1 MDQRITGLTD
11 DELRREIE
19 HLLAIER
26 EHLIGWRIDSALEV
40 RMELTVLLTEQRRRE
55 PTDERKGH

>member
-1 MDQRITGLTD
+1 MDQRITDLTD

-26 EHLIGWRIDSALEV
+26 EHLIGGRIDCALEV
-40 RMELTVLLTEQRRRE
+40 RMALTVLLTEQRQRDA
-55 PTDERKGH
+55 TD